1 MNDLSFLAA
10 QKKKKII
17 KTEHNKMKN
26 KRPLDFSPSSTL
38 ILRNKAESV
47 YKIILQGSP
56 VLIFLFY
63 LKKANILI
71 ASLPVN

>member
-1 MNDLSFLAA
+1 
-10 QKKKKII
+10 
-17 KTEHNKMKN
+17 MKN

-47 YKIILQGSP
+47 YKIILQSSP
-56 VLIFLFY
+56 VLIFLFL

-71 ASLPVN
+71 ASLPVNYNCAKKKKVVAPTSLLTECL